1 MTVAIELAG
10 LPGVIAAG
18 EYSYRGDRFSFKG
31 DITDEMAKMAS
42 IMCRAT
48 TMSEH
53 MQVAMLEQ
61 FCPACGSSPP
71 QGWIVRGPMFT
82 VCNIANVF
90 CFIQNEGASLNQVM
104 ALMHKRLANVS
115 HDLI

>member
-1 MTVAIELAG
+1 MSVAAELANM
-10 LPGVIAAG
+10 PGVIAAG
-18 EYSYRGDRFSFKG
+18 EYSYRGDRFSYKG
-31 DITDEMAKMAS
+31 QIDDEMARMAA

-61 FCPACGSSPP
+61 SCPDCGGSPP
-71 QGWIVRGPMFT
+71 QGWIVRGPTFT

-90 CFIQNEGASLNQVM
+90 CFIENDRASLNEVA
-104 ALMHKRLANVS
+104 ALMQRRLAGAS
-115 HDLI
+115 HDLV

>member
-1 MTVAIELAG
+1 MSITAELAN

-18 EYSYRGDRFSFKG
+18 EYSYRGDRYSYKG
-31 DITDEMAKMAS
+31 EISSEMARMAS

-53 MQVAMLEQ
+53 MQVEMLEQ
-61 FCPACGSSPP
+61 ACPDCGSSPP
-71 QGWIVRGPMFT
+71 QGWIVRGPAFT

-90 CFIQNEGASLNQVM
+90 CFVDNAAAGLNEIV
-104 ALMHKRLANVS
+104 ALMRQRLADAP
-115 HDLI
+115 HDLV